1 MRRVSFSHDA
11 DKTLRAIPVNQRRLN
26 VAKIEQYAADP
37 RSLANN
43 VKSLKGN
50 PGYLRLRVGDWRVI
64 FREDGSVVA
73 VVRIASR
80 GSVYD

>member
-11 DKTLRAIPVNQRRLN
+11 NKTFRAMPANQRRLI
-26 VAKIEQYAADP
+26 VTKMEQYAADP

-50 PGYLRLRVGDWRVI
+50 RGYLRLRVGDWRVV
-64 FREDGSVVA
+64 FREDGAVVA